1 MVTKTMLYISKTLV
15 PPKPSLIVAQIVATT
30 EDGLIGVGDKLP
42 WARVKED
49 MKFFKAK
56 TQKHIVI
63 MGYNT
68 ILSLPNKFH
77 DRFVVG
83 VSRKTI
89 DLNNEEHLKFNY
101 RCDNIISLAGQHGS
115 FRYIKDLIGD
125 KEYGEEYIYT
135 LDPNIVYVAGGGMLY
150 ASSLL
155 ETDVVFRNVIK
166 CPLLELEGEKVY
178 YPLERLKQHFI
189 LIASEEVEI
198 ENGTMVKEIWVK
210 PR

>member
-1 MVTKTMLYISKTLV
+1 MLYISKTAV
-15 PPKPSLIVAQIVATT
+15 APRPSLIVAQIVATT
-30 EDGLIGVGDKLP
+30 EDGLIGVGDRLP
-42 WARVKED
+42 WPRVKED

-68 ILSLPNKFH
+68 ILSLPDKFH
-77 DRFVVG
+77 DRFIVG
-83 VSRKTI
+83 VSRKAI
-89 DLNNEEHLKFNY
+89 DRNNEEHMKFNY
-101 RCDNIISLAGQHGS
+101 RCDNIISHAGQGDS

-125 KEYGEEYIYT
+125 KEYGKEYTYT

-166 CPLLELEGEKVY
+166 RPLLELEGEKVY
-178 YPLERLKQHFI
+178 YPLEQLKKHFI
-189 LIASEEVEI
+189 LIATDEVEI

>member
-1 MVTKTMLYISKTLV
+1 MLYISKATV
-15 PPKPSLIVAQIVATT
+15 NPKPSLIVAQIVATT
-30 EDGLIGVGDKLP
+30 EDGLIGVGDQLP
-42 WARVKED
+42 WPRVKED

-68 ILSLPNKFH
+68 ILSLPDKFH

-89 DLNNEEHLKFNY
+89 DRNNEEHLKFKY
-101 RCDNIISLAGQHGS
+101 RCDNIISHAGQHGS

-125 KEYGEEYIYT
+125 KEYGEDYIYT

-150 ASSLL
+150 AASLL

-178 YPLERLKQHFI
+178 YPVERLKQHFI

-198 ENGTMVKEIWVK
+198 ENGTMTKEIWVK

>member
-1 MVTKTMLYISKTLV
+1 MLHIAKACVS
-15 PPKPSLIVAQIVATT
+15 PKPSLIVAQIVATT

-42 WARVKED
+42 WPRVKED
-49 MKFFKAK
+49 MKFFKDK

-68 ILSLPNKFH
+68 VLSLPNKFH

-89 DLNNEEHLKFNY
+89 DRSNDSHLEFSY
-101 RCDNIISLAGQHGS
+101 RCDNIISHAGQHGS

-125 KEYGEEYIYT
+125 KEYGTEYNYT

-150 ASSLL
+150 SASLL
-155 ETDVVFRNVIK
+155 ECDVVFRNVIK

-178 YPLERLKQHFI
+178 YPVERLKQHFI
-189 LIASEEVEI
+189 LISSEEVTI
-198 ENGTMVKEIWVK
+198 ENGSMIKEIWVK
-210 PR
+210 TK

>member
-1 MVTKTMLYISKTLV
+1 MLYISKATV
-15 PPKPSLIVAQIVATT
+15 NPKPSLIIAQIVATT
-30 EDGLIGVGDKLP
+30 EDGLIGVGDQFP
-42 WARVKED
+42 WPRVKED
-49 MKFFKAK
+49 MRFFKAK

-101 RCDNIISLAGQHGS
+101 RCDNIISHVGQYGS

-198 ENGTMVKEIWVK
+198 ENGTMTKEIWVK